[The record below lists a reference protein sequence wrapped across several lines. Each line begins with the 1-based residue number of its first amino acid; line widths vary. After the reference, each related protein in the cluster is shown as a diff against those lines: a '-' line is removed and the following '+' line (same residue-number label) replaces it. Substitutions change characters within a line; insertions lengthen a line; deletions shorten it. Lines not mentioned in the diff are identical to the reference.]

1 MSDKK
6 PLIVFALIFVAILV
20 LNSDFMGGRK
30 IKTFSVTADTNVSQV
45 KGLSKYV
52 TQEEVDDFAFRYWDI
67 DKDRVRNNDKME
79 ALRLLLKS
87 KNTQEILSYMK
98 DNNISVDEPLHYG
111 VTPLMYA
118 SFYDDINTAK
128 ELINLGADPHKKD
141 RYKLSPMAYAIENNA
156 TKSVKLLYDNGV
168 KFDEAEIIQN
178 IWHLPN
184 SIHYNANFG
193 IENIVA
199 TSDDAKVN
207 YYKVKE
213 RLKPPFYPIYF
224 FKFVT
229 NQNLIEIAQM
239 VLESGYKPYPH
250 SGDIIIAN
258 SIEEYYKKANYDLKK
273 VMEWNCPIRPDDPY
287 YEFLFNEDE
296 CLAYLEFSG
305 SLYESLI
312 YYPNYEPML
321 ELLLKHNVGGQPKF
335 SILRD
340 KYYECYSRRAS
351 IKENATEMQV
361 NLYQNNCSEPSEA
374 FKDTR
379 ALIAYLN
386 EETKYRE
393 IMSFLCQDETRD
405 RVYVSEDIKEK
416 GCIDSEK
423 VFKRYREV
431 IGEENMK
438 VFVEELRKISDKL
451 FKEELKKTQ
460 ELYDREKLAKEQE
473 KLNKQK

>member
-6 PLIVFALIFVAILV
+6 PLVIFVLIFVAILA

-67 DKDRVRNNDKME
+67 DADDVMNNDKME
-79 ALRLLLKS
+79 NLRLLLKS
-87 KNTQEILSYMK
+87 KNTQEILAYMK

-128 ELINLGADPHKKD
+128 ELLNLGADPHKKD

-168 KFDEAEIIQN
+168 KFDEVVGIQSR
-178 IWHLPN
+178 WELPN
-184 SIHYNANFG
+184 AIFYNANFG
-193 IENIVA
+193 IESIVA
-199 TSDDAKVN
+199 TDGDAKVN
-207 YYKVKE
+207 YYKVRE
-213 RLKPPFYPIYF
+213 TPRPPFYPIYF
-224 FKFVT
+224 FEFVVSH
-229 NQNLIEIAQM
+229 NLIEIAQM
-239 VLESGYKPYPH
+239 VLESGYKPYPYSH
-250 SGDIIIAN
+250 DEFFAN
-258 SIEEYYKKANYDLKK
+258 TIEEYYKKYNYDLKK
-273 VMEWNCPIRPDDPY
+273 SMEWNCSPRPDDPY

-296 CLAYLEFSG
+296 CLAKLEFSR
-305 SLYESLI
+305 SLYERLI

-321 ELLLKHNVGGQPKF
+321 ELLLKHNVGGEPKF

-340 KYYECYSRRAS
+340 KYYECYRRRAS
-351 IKENATEMQV
+351 IDEDATEMEV
-361 NLYQNNCSEPSEA
+361 NLYQNNCSEPSKA

-386 EETKYRE
+386 EDYKISE
-393 IMSFLCQDETRD
+393 IYHFELNYKD
-405 RVYVSEDIKEK
+405 RVYTKQGDT
-416 GCIDSEK
+416 DSSQEI
-423 VFKRYREV
+423 FKKYKEV

-451 FKEELKKTQ
+451 FKEALKKDR
-460 ELYDREKLAKEQE
+460 ELYERKLAKEQE

>member
-6 PLIVFALIFVAILV
+6 PLVIFVLIFIAILA

-52 TQEEVDDFAFRYWDI
+52 TQEEVDGFAFRHWNI
-67 DKDRVRNNDKME
+67 DKDKVMNNDKME
-79 ALRLLLKS
+79 NLRLLLKS
-87 KNTQEILSYMK
+87 KNTQEILNYMK

-128 ELINLGADPHKKD
+128 ELLNLGADPHKKD
-141 RYKLSPMAYAIENNA
+141 KYKLSPMAYAIENNA

-168 KFDEAEIIQN
+168 KFDEVVGIQSR
-178 IWHLPN
+178 WELPN
-184 SIHYNANFG
+184 AIFYDAHFG
-193 IENIVA
+193 IESIVA
-199 TSDDAKVN
+199 TDGDAKVN
-207 YYKVKE
+207 YYKVRE
-213 RLKPPFYPIYF
+213 TPRPPFYPIYF
-224 FKFVT
+224 FQFVVSH
-229 NQNLIEIAQM
+229 NLIEIAQM
-239 VLESGYKPYPH
+239 VLESGYKPYVYNTD
-250 SGDIIIAN
+250 GFDIDIRGHTFEEFAKTIDIKSYMAN
-258 SIEEYYKKANYDLKK
+258 GCSPK
-273 VMEWNCPIRPDDPY
+273 PDDPH
-287 YEFLFNEDE
+287 YEFLFNEEE
-296 CLAYLEFSG
+296 CLATLDFRFSI
-305 SLYESLI
+305 YKELI
-312 YYPNYEPML
+312 LYPNYEPML

-340 KYYECYSRRAS
+340 KYYECYRRRAS
-351 IKENATEMQV
+351 IDEDATEMKV

-386 EETKYRE
+386 EDYKISE
-393 IMSFLCQDETRD
+393 IYHFELNYKD
-405 RVYVSEDIKEK
+405 RVYTKQGDT
-416 GCIDSEK
+416 DSSQEI
-423 VFKRYREV
+423 FKKYKEV